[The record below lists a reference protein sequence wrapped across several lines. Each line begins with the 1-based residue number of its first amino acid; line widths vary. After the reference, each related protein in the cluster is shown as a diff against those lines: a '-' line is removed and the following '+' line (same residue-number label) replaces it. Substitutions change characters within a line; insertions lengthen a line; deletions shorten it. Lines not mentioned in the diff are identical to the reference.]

1 MTLRVCIVCREAED
15 AEKSMHRSQQL
26 DSVVQVNQQRMHEKK
41 KRDCCGTDNNSKE
54 TTWMEATRRLHADN
68 ILSDDTRLQR
78 ERQRSA
84 LDAQI
89 AVKELKRNIERL
101 QRVVQEKEAKN
112 QQEQHERVMLS
123 QLL

>member
-1 MTLRVCIVCREAED
+1 
-15 AEKSMHRSQQL
+15 
-26 DSVVQVNQQRMHEKK
+26 
-41 KRDCCGTDNNSKE
+41 
-54 TTWMEATRRLHADN
+54 MEATRRLHADN